1 MWVDEAKIHV
11 AGGRGG
17 DGLISFHRTKYNPLG
32 TPDGGN
38 GGDGGDV
45 ILEATRSMNTLVHF
59 THQVHFRAEDGG
71 PGGPNKRQGKRGRDL
86 VIPVP
91 VGTIVRDLHT
101 GEVIADLCEEGMRVV
116 VARGGKGGRGNSA
129 FVSNRWK
136 GPKIRELGE
145 PGEERWLKLELRL
158 LADVGLIGFPNVGK
172 SSLLSRVSRK
182 KVKVAPY
189 PFTTLEPQLGVV
201 EVDGR
206 SFVMA
211 DLPGLIEGAHEGK
224 GLGDRFLRH
233 AARARVL
240 LHMVDLAGVEGR
252 DPLEDYFAIR
262 RELEAWDE
270 LREKPE
276 LVAGNKIDLLT
287 PQEVSRRISRFR
299 ERGIEI
305 HPISVITGQGIKEL
319 LHRIVDLLEKV
330 PKELPRAEPRTK
342 VWKLVPRKGVR
353 VSREDGVWV
362 VEGREVER
370 LGRLDLST
378 EDARVYL
385 EEQLER
391 LGVFRAL
398 RRAGWQP
405 GEPIR
410 IGNIEVEFEPSG

>member
-1 MWVDEAKIHV
+1 MWIDEAKIHV

-45 ILEATRSMNTLVHF
+45 ILEATRSMNTLLHF
-59 THQVHFRAEDGG
+59 NHQVHFRAGDGG

-91 VGTIVRDLHT
+91 VGTVVRDLHT
-101 GEVIADLCEEGMRVV
+101 GELIADLCEEGMRVV
-116 VARGGKGGRGNSA
+116 VARGGRGGRGNSA

-136 GPKIRELGE
+136 GPRIRELGE

-158 LADVGLIGFPNVGK
+158 LADVGIVGFPNVGK
-172 SSLLSRVSRK
+172 SSFLSRVSRK

-189 PFTTLEPQLGVV
+189 PFTTLEPHLGVV

-206 SFVMA
+206 SFVLA
-211 DLPGLIEGAHEGK
+211 DLPGLVEGAHEGR

-233 AARARVL
+233 ATRARVL

-252 DPLEDYFAIR
+252 DPLEDYLAIR
-262 RELEAWDE
+262 RELEAWEE
-270 LREKPE
+270 LRDKPE
-276 LVAGNKIDLLT
+276 VVAGNKIDLLT
-287 PQEVSRRISRFR
+287 PQELSRRITRFR
-299 ERGIEI
+299 EAGVEI
-305 HPISVITGQGIKEL
+305 HPISVITGDGVGEL
-319 LHRIVDLLEKV
+319 LRLLVRKLDEV
-330 PKELPRAEPRTK
+330 PREVPRAGPTART
-342 VWKLVPRKGVR
+342 WKLVPRRGFR
-353 VSREDGVWV
+353 IAREDGVWV
-362 VEGREVER
+362 VEGVEVER

-391 LGVFRAL
+391 MGVFRAL
-398 RRAGWQP
+398 KRAGWQ

-410 IGNIEVEFEPSG
+410 IGRVEVEFELEG

>member
-1 MWVDEAKIHV
+1 VWIDEAKIHV

-32 TPDGGN
+32 TPDGGH

-45 ILEATRSMNTLVHF
+45 VLEATRSMNTLLHF
-59 THQVHFRAEDGG
+59 SHQVHFRAEDGG
-71 PGGPNKRQGKRGRDL
+71 PGGPNKRQGKRGKDL

-91 VGTIVRDLHT
+91 VGTVVRDLHT
-101 GEVIADLCEEGMRVV
+101 GEIIADLSEEGMRVV

-145 PGEERWLKLELRL
+145 PGEERWLVLELRL
-158 LADVGLIGFPNVGK
+158 LADVGIVGFPNVGK
-172 SSLLSRVSRK
+172 SSFLSRVSRK

-189 PFTTLEPQLGVV
+189 PFTTLEPHLGVV

-206 SFVMA
+206 SFVLA
-211 DLPGLIEGAHEGK
+211 DLPGLVEGAHAGR

-233 AARARVL
+233 ATRARLL

-252 DPLEDYFAIR
+252 DPLDDYFAIR
-262 RELEAWDE
+262 RELEAWEE
-270 LREKPE
+270 LGGKPE
-276 LVAGNKIDLLT
+276 VVAGNKIDLLT
-287 PQEVSRRISRFR
+287 PEELARRISRFR
-299 ERGIEI
+299 EAGVEI
-305 HPISVITGQGIKEL
+305 HPISVVTGEGVGEL
-319 LHRIVDLLEKV
+319 LRLLARKLEET
-330 PKELPRAEPRTK
+330 PAGPPRTAPTTRT
-342 VWKLVPRKGVR
+342 WKLVPRRGFR
-353 VSREDGVWV
+353 ITREDGVWV
-362 VEGREVER
+362 VEGVEVER

-378 EDARVYL
+378 EDARTYL

-391 LGVFRAL
+391 MGVFRAL
-398 RRAGWQP
+398 KRAGWR

-410 IGNIEVEFEPSG
+410 IGRIEVEFEPEG

>member
-1 MWVDEAKIHV
+1 VWIDEARIHV

-32 TPDGGN
+32 TPDGGH

-45 ILEATRSMNTLVHF
+45 ILEATRSMNTLLHF
-59 THQVHFRAEDGG
+59 SHQVHFRAEDGG
-71 PGGPNKRQGKRGRDL
+71 PGGSNKRQGKRGKDL
-86 VIPVP
+86 IIHVP
-91 VGTIVRDLHT
+91 VGTVVRDLHT
-101 GEVIADLCEEGMRVV
+101 GEVIADLSAEGMRVV

-158 LADVGLIGFPNVGK
+158 LADVGIVGFPNVGK
-172 SSLLSRVSRK
+172 SSFLSRVSRK

-189 PFTTLEPQLGVV
+189 PFTTLEPHLGVV
-201 EVDGR
+201 EVDGK
-206 SFVMA
+206 SFVLA
-211 DLPGLIEGAHEGK
+211 DLPGLVEGAHEGK

-233 AARARVL
+233 ATRARVL

-252 DPLEDYFAIR
+252 DPLDDYFAIR
-262 RELEAWDE
+262 RELEAWEE

-276 LVAGNKIDLLT
+276 VVAGNKIDLLQ
-287 PQEVSRRISRFR
+287 PEEIARRMSRFR
-299 ERGIEI
+299 EAGVEL
-305 HPISVITGQGIKEL
+305 HPISVVTGEGIGEL
-319 LHRIVDLLEKV
+319 LRTLSRKLDEAPREAPSV
-330 PKELPRAEPRTK
+330 PVQRT
-342 VWKLVPRKGVR
+342 WKLVPRKGFR
-353 VSREDGVWV
+353 IAREDGVWV
-362 VEGREVER
+362 VEGREIER

-385 EEQLER
+385 EEELER
-391 LGVFRAL
+391 KGVFRAL
-398 RRAGWQP
+398 RRAGWS

-410 IGNIEVEFEPSG
+410 IGGIEVEFEFEG